1 MQGREKPVGSVEC
14 SGVDSGRLLRS
25 ILFDVRAA

>member
-14 SGVDSGRLLRS
+14 NSVDSGRLLRS
-25 ILFDVRAA
+25 ILFDVRAV